1 MWVNVRVKDGST
13 WCGRLPEAHLKLQK
27 KKGPYHNQIGGLI
40 DGAVNPASEPENID
54 VHKPQS
60 DPSDS
65 NKLDN
70 EDVVI
75 PMEALAQADEAL
87 QVYFHTLKTDDLPL
101 SIP

>member
-1 MWVNVRVKDGST
+1 
-13 WCGRLPEAHLKLQK
+13 LKLQK